1 MDIKSFLG
9 KLEEGATRTGS
20 MLFEAEGG
28 VEGWEN
34 VAGEYKEAIL
44 SEIGSAPQWAYQPG
58 DRALVIVEH
67 SEDDWSIFAFD
78 KSLSLM
84 RKESQSN
91 SRRPLSEADRVGSFD
106 VGGIGTSGTEG
117 AADSSE
123 GYSTAA
129 KDVLMHGSFEDCLK
143 ECVEIVQKD
152 LFKA

>member
-9 KLEEGATRTGS
+9 KLEEGAARTGK

-34 VAGEYKEAIL
+34 VSDEYKEAIL
-44 SEIGSAPQWAYQPG
+44 AEIGSAPQWAYQPG
-58 DRALVIVEH
+58 DRALVVVEH
-67 SEDDWSIFAFD
+67 SEDDWSVFAFD

-84 RKESQSN
+84 AQES
-91 SRRPLSEADRVGSFD
+91 RIYEADKYGSFG
-106 VGGIGTSGTEG
+106 VGGVGTSGEEG
-117 AADSSE
+117 AERGTGDM
-123 GYSTAA
+123 STAA